1 MHTGVSQPAARS
13 GERKEVQQC
22 DSSLRRLVFYVIAFW
37 AAITL
42 NFLLPRLM
50 PGSPLDGLLLRYGST
65 IQNNPDLIK
74 QLKASLGSADE
85 PIWRAYPEYL
95 HNILTGNL
103 GMSTAQQV
111 PVTEIIRKTLPYSI
125 FLVGLRVHPLVR
137 DRHLPRDARRLASRW
152 DHRPRRHAGADGAA
166 VVPGVLPQSRR
177 RLLPRAEARL
187 VPDPARV
194 LERHQSAATTGAFVA
209 DGFRHA
215 QLPILVIIAISAGG
229 WLLGMRNV
237 MITTVQEDYVTMAH
251 AKGLK
256 DRKVMTGYAA
266 RNAIL
271 PPLTGFAAFFA
282 SAVGG
287 LILVEVVF
295 SYPGVGLTIQQA
307 ALGHDYPLVQA
318 LLLVFAFTVL
328 LANFIMDCVYVI
340 LDPRV
345 RAS

>member
-1 MHTGVSQPAARS
+1 VRFIA
-13 GERKEVQQC
+13 
-22 DSSLRRLVFYVIAFW
+22 RRLVFYVIAFW

-50 PGSPLDGLLLRYGST
+50 PGSPLDGLILRYGT
-65 IQNNPDLIK
+65 AIQNNPDLIK
-74 QLKASLGSADE
+74 QLKQALGSEDE
-85 PIWRAYPEYL
+85 PIWSAYPAYL
-95 HNILTGNL
+95 HDIRTGNF
-103 GMSTAQQV
+103 GISTAQQV
-111 PVTEIIRKTLPYSI
+111 PVTEIIGKTLPYSI
-125 FLVGLRVHPLVR
+125 FLVGIGFILSFVIGTFLGMLAAWHRGGFTDRVGTPGLMALQSFPAFFLSLVAVYF
-137 DRHLPRDARRLASRW
+137 LGLKLGWFPIQ
-152 DHRPRRHAGADGAA
+152 HAYSNDSN
-166 VVPGVLPQSRR
+166 PGISLSFIS
-177 RLLPRAEARL
+177 
-187 VPDPARV
+187 DW
-194 LERHQSAATTGAFVA
+194 
-209 DGFRHA
+209 FRHA

-256 DRKVMTGYAA
+256 DRKVMRSYAA

-307 ALGHDYPLVQA
+307 ALGHDYPLTQA

>member
-1 MHTGVSQPAARS
+1 VRFI
-13 GERKEVQQC
+13 
-22 DSSLRRLVFYVIAFW
+22 LRRLVFYVIAFW

-50 PGSPLDGLLLRYGST
+50 PGSPLDGLILRFGSA
-65 IQNNPDLIK
+65 IQNNPDIIR
-74 QLKASLGSADE
+74 QLKASLGSDDQ
-85 PIWRAYPEYL
+85 PIWSAYPEYL

-103 GMSTAQQV
+103 GVSTAQGV
-111 PVTEIIRKTLPYSI
+111 PVTEIIRNTLPYSI
-125 FLVGLRVHPLVR
+125 FLVGCGFILSFVIGTSLGMLAAWRRGGITDRVGTPGLMALQSFPAFFLSLVAVYF
-137 DRHLPRDARRLASRW
+137 LGLKLGWFPIQ
-152 DHRPRRHAGADGAA
+152 HAYSNDTS
-166 VVPGVLPQSRR
+166 PGY
-177 RLLPRAEARL
+177 
-187 VPDPARV
+187 
-194 LERHQSAATTGAFVA
+194 TWGFVA
-209 DGFRHA
+209 DAFRHA
-215 QLPILVIIAISAGG
+215 QLPILVIIAISTGG